1 MARKIR
7 IDQPEETRPHFS
19 PEAFAAAEKSD
30 RATGLSEAG
39 PLSAEDSVPE
49 DAGPILVTEVVEPEG
64 IRAIER
70 QVQQELLTHPDVT
83 FSSIS
88 VSQLDDGFCL
98 HGRLEYVGAEP
109 DVCEIVRTIAQ
120 VETVWN
126 ELVMRR
132 KNDRSSPE

>member
-1 MARKIR
+1 MARRIR
-7 IDQPEETRPHFS
+7 IDQPEESRPHFS
-19 PEAFAAAEKSD
+19 PDVAAEKSA
-30 RATGLSEAG
+30 RTTGLSEAG
-39 PLSAEDSVPE
+39 PLTPDVSAPE

-70 QVQQELLTHPDVT
+70 QVQQELLTHPNVT

-88 VSQLDDGFCL
+88 VSQIDDAVCL

-109 DVCEIVRTIAQ
+109 DVCEIVRKTAQ
-120 VETVWN
+120 VEAVWN

-132 KNDRSSPE
+132 KNDSSSHD